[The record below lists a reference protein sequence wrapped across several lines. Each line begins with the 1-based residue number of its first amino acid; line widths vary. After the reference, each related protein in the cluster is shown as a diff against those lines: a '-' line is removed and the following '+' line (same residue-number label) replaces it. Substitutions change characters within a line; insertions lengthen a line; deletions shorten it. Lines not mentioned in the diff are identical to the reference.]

1 MVKSVPTWLRAR
13 KNLDVS
19 AARTV
24 GGWKLMY
31 SRSLEAYV
39 HVQVT
44 YKYLASYPGCL
55 SKKNKTNKQINK
67 QKNKKKT
74 EAWVQDHALL

>member
-44 YKYLASYPGCL
+44 YKYLALYPGCL
-55 SKKNKTNKQINK
+55 SKKQNKQT
-67 QKNKKKT
+67 KKT